1 MTYILDTNVI
11 SALMRADEVVAD
23 RLAAVERADVRLPQ
37 PALAE
42 VAYGIA
48 LVPPSKRRARL
59 EQRRAIVTSTIQR
72 AEWTEEVS
80 DAFGRIKG
88 LLAKRGELIEDFD
101 IAIAAHAVAADAVL
115 VTTDR
120 KHLPRIP
127 GLTIEDWS
135 EP

>member
-11 SALMRADEVVAD
+11 SALMRADDVVAD

-42 VAYGIA
+42 IAYGIA
-48 LVPPSKRRARL
+48 LLPNSKRRARL
-59 EQRRAIVTSTIQR
+59 EERRAIVTSTIQR

-80 DAFGRIKG
+80 DAFGRIKAM
-88 LLAKRGELIEDFD
+88 LAKRGELIEDLD
-101 IAIAAHAVAADAVL
+101 LAIAAHAVAADAVL
-115 VTTDR
+115 VTADR
-120 KHLPRIP
+120 KHMPRIP